1 MRLKELRRR
10 KGLSQLQLANRLYIS
25 QNTYSRFESGVRPM
39 PAEILIRLAEFYGV
53 STDYILCLTN
63 NPVRNR

>member
-1 MRLKELRRR
+1 
-10 KGLSQLQLANRLYIS
+10 
-25 QNTYSRFESGVRPM
+25 M